1 MKKPSLKKKPQ
12 HAVDN
17 TPAAAFDEVSGGGR
31 RVQKR
36 GNRNILLEH

>member
-1 MKKPSLKKKPQ
+1 MKKASLKKKPQ

-31 RVQKR
+31 KVQKR
-36 GNRNILLEH
+36 NEQ